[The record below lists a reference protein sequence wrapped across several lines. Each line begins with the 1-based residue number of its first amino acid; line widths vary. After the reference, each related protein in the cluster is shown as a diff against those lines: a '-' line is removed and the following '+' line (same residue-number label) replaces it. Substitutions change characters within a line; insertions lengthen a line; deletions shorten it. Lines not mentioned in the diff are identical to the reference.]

1 MASGGSDAF
10 DKYAKFGKT
19 EAQLKEAKSLRIEQK
34 NIQKMMKETGV
45 VDAKY
50 TTQLLDNDM
59 GKQVLQLSPNS
70 KESK

>member
-19 EAQLKEAKSLRIEQK
+19 EAQLKEAKGGLRIEQK

-45 VDAKY
+45 IDGKY
-50 TTQLLDNDM
+50 ASQLLDNDM
-59 GKQVLQLSPNS
+59 GIKLI
-70 KESK
+70 